1 MKTIIENLF
10 GEFVDLA
17 LGIDPTTVEVSY
29 RLIGSHS
36 IGFWLFIGIVVAFCI
51 GCCFS
56 KKLRSKFF

>member
-10 GEFVDLA
+10 GEFVGLA

-29 RLIGSHS
+29 RLISGHS
-36 IGFWLFIGIVVAFCI
+36 IGFWLFIGTVVAFCI

-56 KKLRSKFF
+56 KKLRNKFF

>member
-29 RLIGSHS
+29 RLIGGHS
-36 IGFWLFIGIVVAFCI
+36 IGFWLFIGTVGVFCI

-56 KKLRSKFF
+56 KKLRNKFF